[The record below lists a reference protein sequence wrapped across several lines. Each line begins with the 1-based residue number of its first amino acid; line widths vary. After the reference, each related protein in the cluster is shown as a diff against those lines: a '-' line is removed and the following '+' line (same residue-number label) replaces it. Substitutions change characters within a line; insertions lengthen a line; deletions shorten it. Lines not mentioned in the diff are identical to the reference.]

1 MGICLGMQV
10 LSDFGE
16 EIQPSEGLK
25 LINGRVEKID
35 KKNISHVGWNSIILK
50 KGDLFKGIEN
60 KTDFICSCI

>member
-1 MGICLGMQV
+1 MQV

-35 KKNISHVGWNSIILK
+35 KKKNISHVGWNSLILK
-50 KGDLFKGIEN
+50 KRRSIQRH
-60 KTDFICSCI
+60 